1 MNMSKTMKYC
11 LNISFFLLA
20 GIICGPTYANVW
32 DDLWDT
38 RDQQASKAFKQKE
51 YDKAAELF
59 ENDQWQAASS
69 YKKGD
74 FDAATLQFSKKDDVE
89 SLYNK
94 GNSLAKAKQFKQAL
108 ESYEQVLK
116 DSPTHEDTLFNKKI
130 VEELLKQQ
138 QEKQKQEQDKKDQEN
153 KEKQDSDSDS
163 DSDSQSEQDSEENS
177 EEKENSEQQESEQQS
192 KEESEK
198 QAEEKQAQMSE
209 DDRDQNEK
217 DQALE
222 HWLEK
227 IPDDPGGLLRRKMYR
242 EYQRR
247 GRQQEEKKI
256 W

>member
-1 MNMSKTMKYC
+1 MNMSKRMKRRF
-11 LNISFFLLA
+11 NILLLLLA
-20 GIICGPTYANVW
+20 SIFCGPTHANVW
-32 DDLWDT
+32 DDLWNT
-38 RDQQASKAFKQKE
+38 RDQQASKAFDKKD

-59 ENDQWQAASS
+59 ENDQWQGASS
-69 YKKGD
+69 YKNGD
-74 FDAATLQFSKKDDVE
+74 FDAATLQFSKKDDIE

-94 GNSLAKAKQFKQAL
+94 GNSLAKAQQFQQAL

-163 DSDSQSEQDSEENS
+163 QSEQDSEENS

-198 QAEEKQAQMSE
+198 QAEEKQAQISE
-209 DDRDQNEK
+209 DERDQNEK

-247 GRQQEEKKI
+247 GRQQKEKKI